1 MKHLVFT
8 CLLLAFA
15 GTFAQDNLHSLQEQL
30 KADPQN
36 VEVLVNLAIVYH
48 DQGIAG
54 DKKAVGKSEKLLNQ
68 ALELEKE
75 NSLALAY
82 LGSVYTLKGRDALL
96 PWNKMSNVE
105 TGVDKLDK
113 AVDMTPDDLMVRIVR
128 ATNSMNLPSMF
139 HRLQYS
145 LKDFNYIIHSNKFQ
159 HWPLQEQ
166 SMVHYNFGLAL
177 EKDKNEQEA
186 IKRFELA
193 MQIAPESSWAEKAT
207 AKVTSYKNS
216 N

>member
-1 MKHLVFT
+1 MKQLVFT
-8 CLLLAFA
+8 CLLLAFTGA
-15 GTFAQDNLHSLQEQL
+15 FAQDNSQSLQEKL
-30 KADPQN
+30 NADPQN

-48 DQGIAG
+48 DQGVAG
-54 DKKAVGKSEKLLNQ
+54 DKKAVGKSAKLLTQ
-68 ALELEKE
+68 ALELDKE

-82 LGSVYTLKGRDALL
+82 LGSVYTLKGRDALS
-96 PWNKMSNVE
+96 PQNQMSHVE

-113 AVDMTPDDLMVRIVR
+113 AVDMTPDDLMVRVVR
-128 ATNSMNLPSMF
+128 ATNSMHLPAMF

-145 LKDFNYIIHSNKFQ
+145 LKDFIYIVRSKKFQ
-159 HWPLQEQ
+159 HWPLTEQ
-166 SMVHYNFGLAL
+166 SMVYYNFGLAL

-186 IKRFELA
+186 IKNFELA
-193 MQIAPESSWAEKAT
+193 KQVAPESSWAEKAT